1 MADRVLLVDDE
12 KDFTDVL
19 AQRMETRGVVV
30 DVAPTGVDAL
40 EKINEKTYDAI
51 ILDLLMPGIDGIE
64 TCRRMLEKNPELQII
79 LLSGHA
85 TVDKSVEAIKL
96 GAMDFLEKPAD
107 IQKLMERIGSAK
119 TNKMLLVEK
128 KNEERIRDILRSKGW

>member
-12 KDFTDVL
+12 KEFTDVL
-19 AQRMETRGVVV
+19 AQRMETRGVEV
-30 DVAPTGVDAL
+30 DVAPTGTDAL
-40 EKINEKTYDAI
+40 EKIEERSYDAI

-64 TCRRMLEKNPELQII
+64 TCRQMLEKNPDLQII

-107 IQKLMERIGSAK
+107 IQTLMERIGSAK